1 MRRRL
6 RQCAFSSRRAHERD
20 ARVTRLQ
27 AGDRETL
34 IVGAG
39 PAGLAVGA
47 ALRRA
52 GVPFEIVERGGAVGA
67 SWRRHYDRLHLHTPR
82 KQSALPFLPFPASA
96 PRYPSRDEVIAYL
109 ERYAQT
115 FDLAPTFGVDV
126 ERCERGEDGRW
137 QVQTNRGIRRARH
150 LVVATGLSRVPRRV
164 SWPGLDAFAGPVLHS
179 ADYASGD
186 RFRGQRVLVVGFGNS
201 GAEIAL
207 DLAENRAESTVSV
220 RGAVNVV
227 PRDILGVPIAYLGR
241 AGRVL
246 PLAIAD
252 RVNAM
257 LVRLAV
263 GDLAQFGLRRRNDGP
278 LAEIVLA
285 QQIPVVDVGTLAAI
299 RAGQV
304 TVRPAI
310 ESSKHEAVRFVDG
323 RVETFHAIVLATGY
337 ATGLDALFANAAV
350 PLLDGAARPLASGR
364 EAASGLYFCGFNV
377 VPAGL
382 LREIAIE
389 APRIAAA
396 ITAA

>member
-1 MRRRL
+1 M
-6 RQCAFSSRRAHERD
+6 
-20 ARVTRLQ
+20 TRLQ

-34 IVGAG
+34 ILGAG

-52 GVPFEIVERGGAVGA
+52 GVPFEIVERGNAVGA
-67 SWRRHYDRLHLHTPR
+67 SWRRHYDRLHLHTP
-82 KQSALPFLPFPASA
+82 KEQSALPFRPFPAAA
-96 PRYPSRDEVIAYL
+96 PRYPSRDDVIEYL
-109 ERYAQT
+109 EDYARA
-115 FDLAPTFGVDV
+115 FELAPTFGVDV
-126 ERCERGEDGRW
+126 ERCARGEDGRW
-137 QVQTNRGIRRARH
+137 EVHTNRGMRRARH
-150 LVVATGLSRVPRRV
+150 LVVATGWSRVPRRV

-179 ADYASGD
+179 SDYASGD

-207 DLAENRAESTVSV
+207 DLAENRAESTVSI

-227 PRDILGVPIAYLGR
+227 PRDIFGVPITSLGR

-246 PLAIAD
+246 PLAVAD
-252 RVNAM
+252 RLNAM
-257 LVRLAV
+257 LVRLAI
-263 GDLAQFGLRRRNDGP
+263 GDLAAFGVRRREDGP
-278 LAEIVLA
+278 LAQIVRTK
-285 QQIPVVDVGTLAAI
+285 QIPVVDVGTLAAI

-310 ESSKHEAVRFVDG
+310 ESSTNEAVRFADG

-337 ATGLDALFANAAV
+337 ATGLDALFGAQAAA
-350 PLLDGAARPLASGR
+350 LLDDAARPLAAR
-364 EAASGLYFCGFNV
+364 ETPAGLHFCGFNV
-377 VPAGL
+377 APGGL
-382 LREIAIE
+382 LREIGLE

>member
-1 MRRRL
+1 
-6 RQCAFSSRRAHERD
+6 
-20 ARVTRLQ
+20 VTRLQ

-47 ALRRA
+47 ALRRV
-52 GVPFEIVERGGAVGA
+52 GVPFEIVERGDAVGA
-67 SWRRHYDRLHLHTPR
+67 SWRRHYDRLHLHTP
-82 KQSALPFLPFPASA
+82 KEQSALPFLPFPASA
-96 PRYPSRDEVIAYL
+96 PRYPSREDVVAYL
-109 ERYAQT
+109 ENYART
-115 FDLAPTFGVDV
+115 FDLAPTCGVEV

-150 LVVATGLSRVPRRV
+150 LVLATGFSRVPRRV
-164 SWPGLDAFAGPVLHS
+164 SWPGLDAFDGPVLHS
-179 ADYASGD
+179 AEYTRGD

-207 DLAENRAESTVSV
+207 DLAENRAESTVSI

-227 PRDILGVPIAYLGR
+227 PRDILGVPITYLGR
-241 AGRVL
+241 AGRML

-252 RVNAM
+252 RINAM

-263 GDLAQFGLRRRNDGP
+263 GDLARFGLRKRSDGP
-278 LAEIVLA
+278 LAEIVRTR
-285 QQIPVVDVGTLAAI
+285 QIPVIDVGTLAAI
-299 RAGQV
+299 GKGQV
-304 TVRPAI
+304 TVRPAV

-337 ATGLDALFANAAV
+337 STGLDTLFGDEAARV
-350 PLLDGAARPLASGR
+350 LDAEARPLVSGR
-364 EAASGLYFCGFNV
+364 ASASGLYFCGFNI

-396 ITAA
+396 ITAG